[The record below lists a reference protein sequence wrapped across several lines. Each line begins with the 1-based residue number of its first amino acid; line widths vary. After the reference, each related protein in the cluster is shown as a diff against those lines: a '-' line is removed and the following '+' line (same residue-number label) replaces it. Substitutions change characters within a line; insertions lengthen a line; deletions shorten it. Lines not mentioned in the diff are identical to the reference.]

1 MGGNALKN
9 TKTTRLSRKD
19 FFETQTKVIQK
30 IKTVFPFA
38 RIEAI
43 SAYSEKETFGD
54 LDILITNEDI
64 LEYKQSHFK
73 EEAINPL
80 EELIRKLFNSTETV
94 ENNTVFSFDYREY
107 METEYGF
114 QVDLIYTPNDY
125 FDFTKNYFSYNDLGN
140 LIGRV
145 AAGMGLKFGHLGLTY
160 DIKDGNNHFAVLEI
174 SRDFNKSLDFLGF
187 SSERYHKGFKNLSDI
202 FEYVVSSKY
211 YNHDLYKL
219 ENSSYSERV
228 RERKRPTY
236 RAFLQYSKK
245 LSQIKKADFVFPEN
259 KKNWL
264 PEIFTTFEGC
274 EAAYN
279 KAWDFKNIKEN
290 AKQIFNGHNIG
301 TITGLEHRYLGYFM
315 NHIRAKFSNQNMLFD
330 WITKSSEQEFKSA
343 INIYLNEFNTYKD
356 TINIDEPID
365 KLLQSH
371 RLKIK

>member
-9 TKTTRLSRKD
+9 TKTTRLSRKE

-64 LEYKQSHFK
+64 REYKQSHFK

-80 EELIRKLFNSTETV
+80 EELIRKLFNSTEMV

-187 SSERYHKGFKNLSDI
+187 SSDRYHKGFKNLSEI

-290 AKQIFNGHNIG
+290 AKKIFNGHNIG

-343 INIYLNEFNTYKD
+343 INIYLKEFNTYKD
-356 TINIDEPID
+356 TINIDKPID
-365 KLLQSH
+365 KLLQSP
-371 RLKIK
+371 RLKNK